1 MPTLLIHG
9 GTLIDPEL
17 GPDRRANLFVRDGRI
32 AEITGGLPAAD
43 AAVDAGGAFVCP
55 GFVDLH
61 VHLREPGF
69 EHKETIETGLRAAA
83 RGGFTAVA
91 PMPNTQPVCD
101 NPRTLQWILER
112 ARSAGKVRIHP
123 IASITR
129 GSRGSELADLVAMA
143 ALGCRMFSNDGQP
156 VDDAETMLRAMTLVR
171 RLDGVITDHCE
182 DRSLTRGGVM
192 HECAQAEK
200 WGLPALSP
208 LAEEVHIARDI
219 LLAGQTGCRLHIA
232 HLSTARGLDLLRW
245 AKGRRLPVTA
255 EVTPHH
261 FCLSVDD
268 MPGPD
273 PDFKMNPP
281 LRSPEDV
288 HALLKGLSDGD
299 IDSIATDHAP
309 HAPAEKQ
316 RGFREAP
323 FGVVGLETAVPLIMD
338 RLHHAGMMTMAQIVM
353 ACAVRPARILGTD
366 PRSLAP
372 GSAAHLTVI
381 DPVQETTV
389 SRDGFASR
397 SRNTPFEGW
406 RLRGAV
412 RATIVDGAVV
422 FGQNF

>member
-9 GTLIDPEL
+9 GTLVDPGQ
-17 GPDRRANLFVRDGRI
+17 GPDRQANLLIRDGRI
-32 AEITGGLPAAD
+32 AEVMTNRPSAD

-69 EHKETIETGLRAAA
+69 EHKETIETGLQAAG

-112 ARSAGKVRIHP
+112 ARAAGGVRVYP

-129 GSRGSELADLVAMA
+129 GSRGNELADLVAMA
-143 ALGCRMFSNDGQP
+143 DFGCRMFSNDGQP
-156 VDDAETMLRAMTLVR
+156 VDDAETMLRAMTLLQ
-171 RLDGVITDHCE
+171 RLGGVVTDHCE
-182 DRSLTRGGVM
+182 DRSLARGGVM

-219 LLAGQTGCRLHIA
+219 LLAEQTGCRLHLA
-232 HLSTARGLDLLRW
+232 HLSTARGLELLRW
-245 AKGRRLPVTA
+245 AKGRGIPVTA

-261 FCLSVDD
+261 FCLSVED

-281 LRSPEDV
+281 LRTPADV
-288 HALLKGLSDGD
+288 RSLRKGLSSGE
-299 IDSIATDHAP
+299 IDAIATDHAP
-309 HAPAEKQ
+309 HAPEEKQ
-316 RGFREAP
+316 RGFFEAP
-323 FGVVGLETAVPLIMD
+323 FGIVGLETAVPLVMD
-338 RLHHAGMMTMAQIVM
+338 RLYHSGLMTMAQIVM
-353 ACAVRPARILGTD
+353 ACAVRPAQILGAD

-381 DPVQETTV
+381 DPTQETTV
-389 SRDGFASR
+389 CRDGFASR

-412 RATIVDGAVV
+412 RATIVDGALV

>member
-9 GTLIDPEL
+9 GTLVDPGQGSER
-17 GPDRRANLFVRDGRI
+17 PANLLIRDGRI
-32 AEITGGLPAAD
+32 AQVTEDRPAAD
-43 AAVDAGGAFVCP
+43 AAIDAAGAFVCP

-101 NPRTLQWILER
+101 TPRTLQWILER
-112 ARSAGKVRIHP
+112 ARAAGGVRVYP

-129 GSRGSELADLVAMA
+129 GSRGNELADLMAMA

-171 RLDGVITDHCE
+171 RLGGVITDHCE
-182 DRSLTRGGVM
+182 DRSLARGGVM
-192 HECAQAEK
+192 HESDQAEK

-219 LLAGQTGCRLHIA
+219 LLAEQTGCRLHIA

-245 AKGRRLPVTA
+245 AKGRGLPVTA
-255 EVTPHH
+255 EATPHH
-261 FCLSVDD
+261 FCLSVED

-281 LRSPEDV
+281 LRSPADV
-288 HALLKGLSDGD
+288 RSLLSGLAGGD
-299 IDSIATDHAP
+299 IDAIATDHAP
-309 HAPAEKQ
+309 HAQAEKQ
-316 RGFREAP
+316 QGFLQAP
-323 FGVVGLETAVPLIMD
+323 FGIVGLETAVPLIMD
-338 RLHHAGMMTMAQIVM
+338 RLYHTGLMTMAQIVS
-353 ACAVRPARILGTD
+353 ACAVQPARILGAE

-381 DPVQETTV
+381 DPAREAAV

-412 RATIVDGAVV
+412 RATIVDGTVV

>member
-1 MPTLLIHG
+1 MPTLLVHG
-9 GTLIDPEL
+9 GTLIDPQL
-17 GPDRRANLFVRDGRI
+17 GAERPANLFIRDGRI
-32 AEITGGLPAAD
+32 VEITTGLPPADETVD
-43 AAVDAGGAFVCP
+43 AAGAFVCP

-91 PMPNTQPVCD
+91 TMPNTQPVCD
-101 NPRTLQWILER
+101 NPRTLQWIIDR
-112 ARSAGKVRIHP
+112 ARTAGGVRVYP

-156 VDDAETMLRAMTLVR
+156 VDDAETMLRAMALVQ
-171 RLDGVITDHCE
+171 RLGGVVADHCE
-182 DRSLTRGGVM
+182 DRSLARHGVM

-200 WGLPALSP
+200 WGLPAQSP
-208 LAEEVHIARDI
+208 LSEEVHIARDI
-219 LLAGQTGCRLHIA
+219 LLAEQTGCRLHIA
-232 HLSTARGLDLLRW
+232 HLSTARGLGLLRW
-245 AKGRRLPVTA
+245 AKSRGLPVTA

-261 FCLSVDD
+261 FSLSVDD

-288 HALLKGLSDGD
+288 RSLLEGLSRGD
-299 IDSIATDHAP
+299 IDAIATDHAP
-309 HAPAEKQ
+309 HAQEEKQ
-316 RGFREAP
+316 RGFLQAP
-323 FGVVGLETAVPLIMD
+323 FGIVGLETAVPLIMD
-338 RLHHAGMMTMAQIVM
+338 RLYHAGVMTLAQIVM
-353 ACAVRPARILGTD
+353 ACAVRPAQILEAD

-372 GSAAHLTVI
+372 GSAAHITVI
-381 DPVQETTV
+381 DPSQETRV
-389 SRDGFASR
+389 ARDDFASR

-412 RATIVDGAVV
+412 RATVVDGAVV

>member
-9 GTLIDPEL
+9 GTLIDPGA
-17 GPDRRANLFVRDGRI
+17 GPERRANLLARDGRI
-32 AEITGGLPAAD
+32 VEVTDGLPSAD

-101 NPRTLQWILER
+101 NPRTLQWIIDR
-112 ARSAGKVRIHP
+112 ARAAGGVRVYP
-123 IASITR
+123 IAAITR

-156 VDDAETMLRAMTLVR
+156 VDDAETMLRAMALVR
-171 RLDGVITDHCE
+171 RLGGVITDHCE

-192 HECAQAEK
+192 HEGAQAEQ
-200 WGLPALSP
+200 WGLPAQSP
-208 LAEEVHIARDI
+208 LSEEVHIARDI
-219 LLAGQTGCRLHIA
+219 LLAEQTGCRLHIA

-245 AKGRRLPVTA
+245 AKGRGVPVTA
-255 EVTPHH
+255 EATPHH
-261 FCLSVDD
+261 FSLSVDD

-281 LRSPEDV
+281 LRSREDV
-288 HALLKGLSDGD
+288 RSLLEGLSRGD
-299 IDSIATDHAP
+299 IDAIATDHAP
-309 HAPAEKQ
+309 HAPEEKQ
-316 RGFREAP
+316 RGFLQAP
-323 FGVVGLETAVPLIMD
+323 FGIVGLETAVPLIMD
-338 RLHHAGMMTMAQIVM
+338 RLYHAGVMSMAQIVA
-353 ACAVRPARILGTD
+353 ACAVRPARILGAE

-381 DPVQETTV
+381 DPAQETTV
-389 SRDGFASR
+389 DRDGFASR
-397 SRNTPFEGW
+397 SRNTPFAGW

-412 RATIVDGAVV
+412 RATIVDGAIV
-422 FGQNF
+422 FGHNF

>member
-1 MPTLLIHG
+1 MATLLIHG
-9 GTLIDPEL
+9 GTLVDPGQ
-17 GPDRRANLFVRDGRI
+17 GPDRQANLLIRDGRI
-32 AEITGGLPAAD
+32 AEVMTNLPSAD
-43 AAVDAGGAFVCP
+43 AALDAGGAYVCP

-69 EHKETIETGLRAAA
+69 EHKETIASGLRAAA

-112 ARSAGKVRIHP
+112 ARAAGGVRVYP

-129 GSRGSELADLVAMA
+129 GSRGNELADLMAMA

-171 RLDGVITDHCE
+171 RLGGVVTDHCE
-182 DRSLTRGGVM
+182 DRSLAGGGVM

-200 WGLPALSP
+200 WGLPAQSP

-219 LLAGQTGCRLHIA
+219 LLAEQTGCRLHIA

-245 AKGRRLPVTA
+245 AKGRGMPVTA
-255 EVTPHH
+255 EATPHH

-281 LRSPEDV
+281 LRAPEDV
-288 HALLKGLSDGD
+288 RSLLKGISAGD
-299 IDSIATDHAP
+299 IDAIATDHAP
-309 HAPAEKQ
+309 HAPEEKQ
-316 RGFREAP
+316 RGFLQAP
-323 FGVVGLETAVPLIMD
+323 FGIVGLETAVPLVMD
-338 RLHHAGMMTMAQIVM
+338 RLYHAGLMTMAQIVT
-353 ACAVRPARILGTD
+353 ACAVRPAQILGAD

-381 DPVQETTV
+381 DPAQETTV

-412 RATIVDGAVV
+412 RATIVDGALV